1 MAILNAADKEP
12 APLSR
17 PHRVRLLYNGLIYL
31 LQIPLA
37 AYWLF
42 RAVANK
48 TYRNRIGQRFGIGY
62 PKFDKCIWIH
72 AVSVGE
78 VQAAVP
84 LVRAIARRFSNH
96 NMLVTTVTP
105 TGAARVKALFGDT
118 VSHCYIPFE
127 MPAAVDQFFESAK
140 PDLALIMET
149 EIWPNLYRGCGV
161 RNIPLVLVSAR
172 ISPRSVDSYRR
183 FLPLF
188 RDTLSHGIIIAA
200 QSEADAERFRSLGA
214 SPVRTWVTG
223 NIKFD
228 IELPDGLAEQGRLLR
243 EQTFG
248 ERPVWI
254 AASTHD
260 QEEQQVLAAHRQ
272 LLERYP
278 DLLLMLVPRHP
289 ERFAAVRELIED
301 VGFECV
307 ARTQGEPCAASTGV
321 FLGDTMGELPLFY
334 AAADV
339 AFVGGSL
346 VPIGG
351 HNLLEPAAL
360 GLPVISGTYVYN
372 AQDIAD
378 MFVSLGACRM
388 VADARE
394 LAVAVEELIAKPQ
407 RARESGVRGLEI
419 VQRNRGALND
429 LLGLL
434 EPLIG
439 GDSGPAPAD

>member
-1 MAILNAADKEP
+1 M
-12 APLSR
+12 R
-17 PHRVRLLYNGLIYL
+17 FLYNGLIYL

-42 RAVANK
+42 RAIANQ

-62 PKFDKCIWIH
+62 PKLDGCIWIH

-78 VQAAVP
+78 VQAAAP
-84 LVRAIARRFSNH
+84 LIRAFARRFPDRNI
-96 NMLVTTVTP
+96 LVSTVTP
-105 TGAARVKALFGDT
+105 TGAARVQALFGDA

-127 MPAAVDQFFESAK
+127 MPTAVDQFFESVR
-140 PDLALIMET
+140 PELALIMET

-200 QSEADAERFRSLGA
+200 QSEADADRFRSLGA

-228 IELPDGLAEQGRLLR
+228 IELPAGLIDQGRLLR
-243 EQTFG
+243 KQVFG
-248 ERPVWI
+248 DRPIWV

-260 QEEQQVLAAHRQ
+260 QEEKQVLAAHRRLQ
-272 LLERYP
+272 EKYP
-278 DLLLMLVPRHP
+278 DLLLVLVPRHP
-289 ERFAAVRELIED
+289 ERFPAVRELIENT
-301 VGFECV
+301 GFECI
-307 ARTQGEPCAASTGV
+307 ARTQGEPCGATTDV
-321 FLGDTMGELPLFY
+321 FLGDTMGEVPLFY
-334 AAADV
+334 AASDV

-360 GLPVISGTYVYN
+360 GLPIISGSYVYN
-372 AQDIAD
+372 AQEIAD
-378 MFVSLGACRM
+378 MFISLGACRI
-388 VADARE
+388 VSDAE
-394 LAVAVEELIAKPQ
+394 DLAAAVEDLIADPQ
-407 RARESGVRGLEI
+407 KSKELGAQSLAI
-419 VQRNRGALND
+419 VERNRGALND

-439 GDSGPAPAD
+439 GDGGLTAAD